1 MFRPRH
7 CRPNRKDESAL
18 DDNKVIIIGGG
29 IGGLT
34 AAVALQQR
42 DIPVVVH
49 EKQPEIR
56 ELGTGVG
63 IQRVAR
69 QAISMLG
76 LEEPLRS
83 IEGER
88 YEALRHVSYKNGR
101 TLAMIP
107 WHRAVAAVHRGDL
120 LEVLKEALPD
130 QSIVRCASECVG
142 FEQDP
147 GGGVTAR
154 FTDGRE
160 DRGIAL
166 IGADGLHSVVR
177 KQVVNDGEPRYGG
190 WTVWRGMPEYTH
202 PSLAPDMAEQVWGPA
217 SVFGMYPVRSRLFW
231 YAGATRPEG
240 AGDPPGG
247 RKRDLLSIFGDWPE
261 AVPEVIESTPEEII
275 DRQDVYDRDPVSRWS
290 DRRVTLLGDAA
301 HPTMPSLGQGAGMAI
316 EDGTVVARELAP
328 ANVAETGGA
337 VEGAFKRYEEMRIL
351 RTAGIVKRSRKMSR
365 LNSLK
370 LGPLVT
376 VRETVQSSLPQ
387 SFWQRLWEHEGTY
400 QL

>member
-1 MFRPRH
+1 MQGAKRSVIVRQP
-7 CRPNRKDESAL
+7 L
-18 DDNKVIIIGGG
+18 GDDKVIIIGGG

-69 QAISMLG
+69 QGISMLG

-83 IEGER
+83 IESER

-107 WHRAVAAVHRGDL
+107 WHRAVAAVHRGEL
-120 LEVLKEALPD
+120 LEMLKEALAD
-130 QSIVRCASECVG
+130 QSSRPLRLGVRRLRAGPSAASL
-142 FEQDP
+142 P
-147 GGGVTAR
+147 GSA
-154 FTDGRE
+154 DGRE

-166 IGADGLHSVVR
+166 IGADGLHSVIR
-177 KQVVNDGEPRYGG
+177 KQIVDDGKPRYGG

-202 PSLAPDMAEQVWGPA
+202 PSLAPDMAEQIWGPA
-217 SVFGMYPVRSRLFW
+217 TVFGMYPVRSRLFW
-231 YAGATRPEG
+231 YAGAVRPEG
-240 AGDPPGG
+240 AGDSPRG
-247 RKRDLLSIFGDWPE
+247 RQRDLLSIFGDWPE

-316 EDGTVVARELAP
+316 EDGVVVARELAP
-328 ANVAETGGA
+328 AASQNGGG
-337 VEGAFKRYEEMRIL
+337 VEAALKRYEEVRIP
-351 RTAGIVKRSRKMSR
+351 RTAGIVNRSRKMSR
-365 LNSLK
+365 LNGLK
-370 LGPLVT
+370 AGPLVT

-387 SFWQRLWEHEGTY
+387 RFWQRLWEHEGTY

>member
-1 MFRPRH
+1 MQGAKRSVIVRDP
-7 CRPNRKDESAL
+7 L
-18 DDNKVIIIGGG
+18 DDDKVIIIGGG

-42 DIPVVVH
+42 DIPVAVH
-49 EKQPEIR
+49 EKQPQIR

-69 QAISMLG
+69 QAISMVG

-88 YEALRHVSYKNGR
+88 YEALRHVSYKDAR

-107 WHRAVAAVHRGDL
+107 WHRAVAAVHRGEL
-120 LEVLKEALPD
+120 LEILKGALAD
-130 QSIVRCASECVG
+130 ESVVHCASECVG

-147 GGGVTAR
+147 GGVTAR
-154 FTDGRE
+154 FADGRE

-166 IGADGLHSVVR
+166 IGADGLHSVIR
-177 KQVVNDGEPRYGG
+177 NQVVGDGKPRYGG

-202 PSLAPDMAEQVWGPA
+202 PSLAPDMAEQIWGPA
-217 SVFGMYPVRSRLFW
+217 TVFGMYPVRSRLFW
-231 YAGATRPEG
+231 YAGAMRPEG
-240 AGDPPGG
+240 SGDSPAG
-247 RKRDLLSIFGDWPE
+247 RQRDLLSIFGDWPE

-290 DRRVTLLGDAA
+290 DQRVTLLGDAA

-316 EDGTVVARELAP
+316 EDGVVVARELAP
-328 ANVAETGGA
+328 AVSQTGGG
-337 VEGAFKRYEEMRIL
+337 VEGALKRYEEVRIA
-351 RTAGIVKRSRKMSR
+351 RTAGIVSRSRKMSR

-370 LGPLVT
+370 RGPLVT

-387 SFWQRLWEHEGTY
+387 RFWQRLWEHEGTY

>member
-1 MFRPRH
+1 M
-7 CRPNRKDESAL
+7 
-18 DDNKVIIIGGG
+18 DDGKVIIIGGG

-42 DIPVVVH
+42 EIPVALH
-49 EKQPEIR
+49 ERQPELS

-69 QAISMLG
+69 QAIAMLG
-76 LEEPLRS
+76 LEEALSS
-83 IEGER
+83 IESER
-88 YEALRHVSYKNGR
+88 YQALQHASYKNGR

-120 LEVLKEALPD
+120 LEMLKGALRDP
-130 QSIVRCASECVG
+130 SVVHCSSECVG
-142 FEQDP
+142 FEQDAD
-147 GGGVTAR
+147 GVTAR
-154 FTDGRE
+154 FADGHE
-160 DRGIAL
+160 NRGIAL

-177 KQVVNDGEPRYGG
+177 GEVVNDGKPRYWG

-202 PSLAPDMAEQVWGPA
+202 PSLAPDVALQIWGPA
-217 SVFGMYPVRSRLFW
+217 TVFGMYPVRSRLFW
-231 YAGATRPEG
+231 YAGAMRPEG
-240 AGDPPGG
+240 FGDPPVG
-247 RKRDLLSIFGDWPE
+247 RKRDLLDIFGGWPE
-261 AVPEVIESTPEEII
+261 GVPEVIGATPEEII

-316 EDGTVVARELAP
+316 EDGAVIGRELAA
-328 ANVAETGGA
+328 ANALDTGA
-337 VEGAFKRYEEMRIL
+337 TVEAALKRYEEARIP

-370 LGPLVT
+370 RAPT
-376 VRETVQSSLPQ
+376 VALRERVQSSLPQ

>member
-1 MFRPRH
+1 V
-7 CRPNRKDESAL
+7 

-34 AAVALQQR
+34 AAVGLAQR
-42 DIPVVVH
+42 DIPVVLH
-49 EKQPEIR
+49 EKQPELR

-76 LEEPLRS
+76 LDEAMRS

-120 LEVLKEALPD
+120 LEILKNALPD
-130 QSIVRCASECVG
+130 QGIVHCASECVG

-147 GGGVTAR
+147 GGVTAR
-154 FTDGRE
+154 FSDGRE

-166 IGADGLHSVVR
+166 IGADGLNSVIR
-177 KQVVNDGEPRYGG
+177 AQIAGDGKPRYWG

-202 PSLAPDMAEQVWGPA
+202 PSLAPDMAEQVWGPGT
-217 SVFGMYPVRSRLFW
+217 VFGMYPVRSRLFW
-231 YAGATRPEG
+231 YAGAMRAEG
-240 AGDPPGG
+240 AGDPPSG
-247 RKRDLLSIFGDWPE
+247 RQRDLLSIFGDWPQG
-261 AVPEVIESTPEEII
+261 VPEVIEATPEEII
-275 DRQDVYDRDPVSRWS
+275 DRQDVYDRNPLSHWS

-316 EDGTVVARELAP
+316 EDGAVVARELAP
-328 ANVAETGGA
+328 VDVADNGGG
-337 VEGAFKRYEEMRIL
+337 VESALKRYEEMRIP
-351 RTAGIVKRSRKMSR
+351 RTAGIVKRSRNMSR

-370 LGPLVT
+370 LRPLVA